1 MKAVI
6 GSVARDGNSGRAQ
19 LRFELE
25 LAKHETWATI
35 DDFDEMT
42 RTLIEECTGRVV
54 SCWARF
60 KFFGRVHYLP
70 AITVIRPSIASLSAT
85 LRAIATDLPSQRY
98 ACFIRVYSVTD
109 LLYQLCAAT
118 YLTQE
123 LVSF

>member
-1 MKAVI
+1 MSLLLLQCRMKAIVS
-6 GSVARDGNSGRAQ
+6 SVSRDDNGGRAQ

-25 LAKHETWATI
+25 LAKQETWTTI
-35 DDFDEMT
+35 DDFDDIT

-60 KFFGRVHYLP
+60 NFFGRTHYLP

-98 ACFIRVYSVTD
+98 ACFVRIYSVTN
-109 LLYQLCAAT
+109 L
-118 YLTQE
+118 
-123 LVSF
+123 F